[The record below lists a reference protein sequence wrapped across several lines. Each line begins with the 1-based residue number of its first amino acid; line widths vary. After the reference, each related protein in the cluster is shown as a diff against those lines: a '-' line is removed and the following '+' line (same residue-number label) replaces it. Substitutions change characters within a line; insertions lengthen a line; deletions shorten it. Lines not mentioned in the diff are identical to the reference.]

1 MWLDGKTVIITGA
14 SGGLG
19 FAMAKLLIEKHGCTV
34 IGVAR
39 NREKAEK
46 AAAALGDMF
55 SFRLFDVTDRTGWT
69 SFARE
74 LDESGLVPDVLIN
87 NAGIMPAFARAETC
101 SDSDISA
108 IVENKFHFLRHGG
121 THPAPPS
128 CEIDNPRC
136 RKYMQRGRALPRRG
150 RKHVLRDKV
159 RRARLYGRLPRRASA
174 VLRCGD
180 IPRLH
185 QNRHNAPPDG
195 RCFPKQPHSEHDDA
209 RRYGGKENRA
219 RRRQT

>member
-1 MWLDGKTVIITGA
+1 MWLDGKTVIITGV

-69 SFARE
+69 SFAHE

-87 NAGIMPAFARAETC
+87 NAGIMPAF
-101 SDSDISA
+101 
-108 IVENKFHFLRHGG
+108 
-121 THPAPPS
+121 
-128 CEIDNPRC
+128 
-136 RKYMQRGRALPRRG
+136 GRA
-150 RKHVLRDKV
+150 V
-159 RRARLYGRLPRRASA
+159 ACS
-174 VLRCGD
+174 
-180 IPRLH
+180 
-185 QNRHNAPPDG
+185 
-195 RCFPKQPHSEHDDA
+195 
-209 RRYGGKENRA
+209 
-219 RRRQT
+219 

>member
-87 NAGIMPAFARAETC
+87 NAGIK
-101 SDSDISA
+101 SVDI
-108 IVENKFHFLRHGG
+108 
-121 THPAPPS
+121 
-128 CEIDNPRC
+128 
-136 RKYMQRGRALPRRG
+136 RKQA
-150 RKHVLRDKV
+150 K
-159 RRARLYGRLPRRASA
+159 
-174 VLRCGD
+174 
-180 IPRLH
+180 I
-185 QNRHNAPPDG
+185 Q
-195 RCFPKQPHSEHDDA
+195 
-209 RRYGGKENRA
+209 
-219 RRRQT
+219 

>member
-87 NAGIMPAFARAETC
+87 NAGIMPAFARAESC
-101 SDSDISA
+101 SEATYPPLWKQISFPTSRRYA
-108 IVENKFHFLRHGG
+108 PCSPFL
-121 THPAPPS
+121 
-128 CEIDNPRC
+128 
-136 RKYMQRGRALPRRG
+136 
-150 RKHVLRDKV
+150 
-159 RRARLYGRLPRRASA
+159 
-174 VLRCGD
+174 
-180 IPRLH
+180 
-185 QNRHNAPPDG
+185 QNRQPPL
-195 RCFPKQPHSEHDDA
+195 S
-209 RRYGGKENRA
+209 
-219 RRRQT
+219 